1 MDEMGREPCSSM
13 KTCFRMAGAPAP
25 LKVAMHSVFPRSM
38 LNYHRFQTD
47 NIASFFK
54 GQRIENPDAY
64 LMCVQAGES
73 VQLLRQRQ
81 LSGLVGVLCSTM
93 ELLHIQSI
101 LHQNVVELVREL
113 SVRHTQH
120 KLT

>member
-1 MDEMGREPCSSM
+1 MGREPCSSM

-73 VQLLRQRQ
+73 APCRVSQVKHGDQQ
-81 LSGLVGVLCSTM
+81 PDDSVAQAKATFGPSWGPVLYNGAPP
-93 ELLHIQSI
+93 HSI
-101 LHQNVVELVREL
+101 HP
-113 SVRHTQH
+113 
-120 KLT
+120 